1 LTAGEAFETTRRGGA
16 IADTEYRKF
25 DGGKSQREKA
35 YVFNTVIYLCLSHF
49 PKQAMDEHYD
59 FQAAGEHQITANAQP
74 KFKIT
79 PQQVQV

>member
-1 LTAGEAFETTRRGGA
+1 LQIQNTESLTV
-16 IADTEYRKF
+16 
-25 DGGKSQREKA
+25 GKVNGKKRHCYQS